1 MRYEQVRD
9 LAQPTF
15 KRLVGV
21 SKETFCDMVTTM
33 ASKHRAFGRPPKL
46 GQEDQV
52 LLTLMY
58 YREYRTMAHIALA
71 YQISEP
77 TVFRIIRRVEETLMH
92 SEQFTLPGKKALSA
106 SETVYKIVWLDSFES
121 PIERPKKNSV
131 TSTVGRKSSIL

>member
-9 LAQPTF
+9 LAPPTF

-21 SKETFCDMVTTM
+21 SKETFTDMVTTVE
-33 ASKHRAFGRPPKL
+33 SKHRAFGRPPKL
-46 GQEDQV
+46 GRQDQV

-71 YQISEP
+71 YQVSEP

-92 SEQFTLPGKKALSA
+92 SGQFTLPGKKALSA
-106 SETVYKIVWLDSFES
+106 SQSMYEIVWLDSFES
-121 PIERPKKNSV
+121 PIERPKKNSAP
-131 TSTVGRKSSIL
+131 STAARRSNIL